1 MNQPRKTNW
10 DKVKPYGD
18 FEQLPKG
25 GYVLKILDIEE
36 KQNRNGGKYFEIS
49 ADIFEGDYARYFEK
63 EFKERPGEDK
73 KWKCRYFLNEPVD
86 DGSDQDTYRLRA
98 LRTFT
103 DALEDSNPGYTWD
116 WDETRWKGKLI
127 GGLFN
132 AREWEFNGKTGW
144 STRWKS
150 VCSVEKI
157 KTGTYKLPADE
168 PLKSNI
174 GTAPTTASNDFMQL
188 PEGSEEELPFA

>member
-1 MNQPRKTNW
+1 MKPFKDYDKT
-10 DKVKPYGD
+10 KSYGD

-25 GYVLKILDIEE
+25 GYLLKILGITE

-49 ADIFEGDYARYFEK
+49 ADIDDGEYFGFFRRDYNNQS
-63 EFKERPGEDK
+63 GEDK
-73 KWKCRYFLNEPVD
+73 KWRCRLFLNIPND
-86 DGSDQDTYRLRA
+86 DGSEQDTYRKRSFK
-98 LRTFT
+98 TFT
-103 DALEDSNPGYTWD
+103 EALEDSNPGYAWD
-116 WDETRWKGKLI
+116 WNETRWKGMLI

-132 AREWEFNGKTGW
+132 SREWEFNGKTGW

-150 VCSVEKI
+150 VCSIEKI

-188 PEGSEEELPFA
+188 PEGFEEELPFA

>member
-1 MNQPRKTNW
+1 MKPFKDY
-10 DKVKPYGD
+10 DKIKSYGD

-25 GYVLKILDIEE
+25 GYLLKILGITE
-36 KQNRNGGKYFEIS
+36 KSNRNGGKYFEIC
-49 ADIFEGDYARYFEK
+49 ADIDDGEYFGFFRRDYNNQN
-63 EFKERPGEDK
+63 GEDK
-73 KWKCRYFLNEPVD
+73 KWRGRMFLNIPND
-86 DGSDQDTYRLRA
+86 DGSEQDTYRKRA
-98 LRTFT
+98 FKTFT
-103 DALEDSNPGYTWD
+103 EALEDSNPGYTWD

-132 AREWEFNGKTGW
+132 AKEWEFNGKTGW